1 MEKEI
6 NTDISTMSSDELKD
20 FINTEN
26 GTPINS
32 TNETSSDTNTVVD
45 ETENV
50 NVNENDAST
59 DTSEDVKL
67 EESSQPEEKHFYKG
81 KSREQIIEMQEN
93 ATKKISQQENY
104 LHKLNKEIEELKN
117 SHNELINNQKTV
129 KDTDDFDEILENYN
143 QDDVNVINKLV
154 EKKLNSIKQNEKKQT
169 ETELKQNFLEND
181 AQFKAFEIV
190 LHQTNPELIH
200 KFQEKLQSEF
210 NSKGR
215 SETIDKKGWFMKW
228 SQKTLSDIK
237 NNNDSEKAV
246 KSQKNLVA
254 RKLKAN
260 PVPTS
265 STSNNGSSLKGVPA
279 PRGAEEYRQW
289 VKVNHGITI

>member
-81 KSREQIIEMQEN
+81 KSREQIIEMQAN

-104 LHKLNKEIEELKN
+104 
-117 SHNELINNQKTV
+117 
-129 KDTDDFDEILENYN
+129 
-143 QDDVNVINKLV
+143 
-154 EKKLNSIKQNEKKQT
+154 
-169 ETELKQNFLEND
+169 
-181 AQFKAFEIV
+181 
-190 LHQTNPELIH
+190 
-200 KFQEKLQSEF
+200 
-210 NSKGR
+210 
-215 SETIDKKGWFMKW
+215 
-228 SQKTLSDIK
+228 
-237 NNNDSEKAV
+237 
-246 KSQKNLVA
+246 
-254 RKLKAN
+254 
-260 PVPTS
+260 
-265 STSNNGSSLKGVPA
+265 
-279 PRGAEEYRQW
+279 
-289 VKVNHGITI
+289 